1 MGAQAA
7 ATPRAVMMA
16 CGAVRSGTGRRVTI
30 ILATDLFGTSAK
42 RHIIV
47 AGAESTRTGGPGG
60 SERTGTGCD
69 DGKGEEQQPGSLEP
83 FDKTRALFGA
93 PGGARSEAR
102 RGETRRRGG
111 GPGRRAEQR

>member
-1 MGAQAA
+1 MSAQAA

-47 AGAESTRTGGPGG
+47 AGTESTRTGGPGG
-60 SERTGTGCD
+60 SERTGTGFD
-69 DGKGEEQQPGSLEP
+69 NGKGEEQQPGSLEP
-83 FDKTRALFGA
+83 FDKTRPLFGA
-93 PGGARSEAR
+93 PVGSTSEKRA
-102 RGETRRRGG
+102 GEKRRRAR
-111 GPGRRAEQR
+111 GPE